1 MARRPTTRERQ
12 KVIATV
18 IAMWFQLMQHYMLLL
33 SKLGVAIAMLE
44 SSRRANPVQITLPLP
59 REVYRIAMAGGSKSS
74 ARPRVYKAWS
84 SEEERAVMDIFTKLY
99 EEGIVIDGSMN
110 AQGFSD
116 AERRLKVAVPTT
128 QHTADTIR
136 TKFRNFKG
144 KFQAQLDLMNA
155 SGMGWDDAKGCCVCD
170 KDVFAGWVKSHK
182 LAAGL
187 NNCRLPFW
195 DELCKIFEVS
205 RADGT
210 EGMTAADAASRLE
223 AEMRAT
229 DSAPYPVSDNYGA
242 DTAPVMEDLINQGFD
257 MRAEGLND
265 MEEDTTATSVD
276 KKDKS
281 TSGSKRSRQAMT
293 DDYLCALKD
302 QMGKLQDSIST
313 TTSNIERLTNTWCLP
328 DDVVSR
334 RECLVD
340 EVNRLD
346 GISYQ
351 QSLKAIRMLMKDPA
365 DLETFFK
372 MPSDRM
378 KVDFILSMLE

>member
-44 SSRRANPVQITLPLP
+44 SSRR
-59 REVYRIAMAGGSKSS
+59 
-74 ARPRVYKAWS
+74 
-84 SEEERAVMDIFTKLY
+84 
-99 EEGIVIDGSMN
+99 
-110 AQGFSD
+110 
-116 AERRLKVAVPTT
+116 
-128 QHTADTIR
+128 
-136 TKFRNFKG
+136 
-144 KFQAQLDLMNA
+144 
-155 SGMGWDDAKGCCVCD
+155 
-170 KDVFAGWVKSHK
+170 
-182 LAAGL
+182 
-187 NNCRLPFW
+187 
-195 DELCKIFEVS
+195 
-205 RADGT
+205 
-210 EGMTAADAASRLE
+210 
-223 AEMRAT
+223 
-229 DSAPYPVSDNYGA
+229 
-242 DTAPVMEDLINQGFD
+242 
-257 MRAEGLND
+257 
-265 MEEDTTATSVD
+265 
-276 KKDKS
+276 KDKS

>member
-1 MARRPTTRERQ
+1 
-12 KVIATV
+12 
-18 IAMWFQLMQHYMLLL
+18 
-33 SKLGVAIAMLE
+33 
-44 SSRRANPVQITLPLP
+44 
-59 REVYRIAMAGGSKSS
+59 
-74 ARPRVYKAWS
+74 
-84 SEEERAVMDIFTKLY
+84 
-99 EEGIVIDGSMN
+99 MN

-144 KFQAQLDLMNA
+144 KFQAQLDPMNA

-170 KDVFAGWVKSHK
+170 KDVFAGWSHK